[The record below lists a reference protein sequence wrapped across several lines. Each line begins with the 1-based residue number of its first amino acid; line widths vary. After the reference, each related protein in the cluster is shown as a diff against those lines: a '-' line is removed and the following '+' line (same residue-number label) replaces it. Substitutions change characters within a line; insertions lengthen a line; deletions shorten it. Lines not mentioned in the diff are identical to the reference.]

1 MATCVPLDSL
11 SELNAGVAYRSLL
24 PDDRESLQARDWQ
37 LEARPRP
44 ATHPGGG
51 GRPQPQALHNE
62 LFPIVYEAEFFR
74 KAVFGLDG
82 ISSHAAVDCVNG
94 RLVGF
99 ITARTTSV
107 SEADDTVRAHACSA
121 VSLPKQA
128 APLVCGSRVTTPTL
142 PAQSESCR
150 RAGPGP
156 AVRGF
161 LRRSRARQK
170 HDVYHDAGCGS
181 AVPEAW
187 DCRLAPGA
195 RGG

>member
-1 MATCVPLDSL
+1 VT
-11 SELNAGVAYRSLL
+11 L
-24 PDDRESLQARDWQ
+24 PRA
-37 LEARPRP
+37 
-44 ATHPGGG
+44 
-51 GRPQPQALHNE
+51 RPQPQALHNQ

-82 ISSHAAVDCVNG
+82 ITSHAAVDRVNG

-107 SEADDTVRAHACSA
+107 SEADDTVRARALSA
-121 VSLPKQA
+121 MPLPKQA
-128 APLVCGSRVTTPTL
+128 APCAWLAWDGINPCC
-142 PAQSESCR
+142 ASESCL

-156 AVRGF
+156 AVRGL

-181 AVPEAW
+181 AVPAAW
-187 DCRLAPGA
+187 DCRFAPGA